1 LTITVTDR
9 ANPLAVCKPDNPV
22 LVDAF
27 DVGPSGP
34 PPVAGQRFEETSP
47 PPAITDGADW
57 TQDQDPTKAWSGGT
71 AAVSTTPGA
80 QTTFTFT
87 GTSVSWI
94 GLRGPQTGIAR
105 VSLDGAF
112 QAQVDTYY
120 RSEIQARVYSATD
133 LAPAQHTLTI
143 EVAGKNPASSGQFI
157 FVDAFD
163 VGSRF
168 EERDRSVVYT
178 GDWFAP
184 NASFNRPWDT
194 DRAWSGN
201 TANSGPGTAALSL
214 GAVAAA
220 EFTFTGTSVKWIS
233 RHGPSDGVADVFLDG
248 VSAGQVNLFSATEQL
263 RVPVFDSGRLAT
275 PGPHTLKIA
284 VAGQEAFVVVDAF
297 DVTLPSPGVQVRRFA
312 ETDPAL
318 FPVYTPTASNP
329 SLGWVQGSGFPF
341 WSGETVMFTD
351 FCVGPEPCVCSAPPC
366 AGPSATFT
374 FTGTSVTWIGD
385 RSQGTGIARV
395 ILDEGTAAEVAV
407 EVDTFADVLGDSQ
420 TAIFSRSWPTPGT
433 HTLTIEATGLK
444 NARAGG
450 TRIVI
455 DAIDVQD

>member
-1 LTITVTDR
+1 LTIAVTDR

-27 DVGPSGP
+27 DVGPSVP
-34 PPVAGQRFEETSP
+34 PPVEGRRFEETSP
-47 PPAITDGADW
+47 APAMSYTAGW
-57 TQDQDPTKAWSGGT
+57 TQGDTTRAWSGLT
-71 AAVSTTPGA
+71 AAVSTTVGA
-80 QTTFTFT
+80 RATFTFT

-105 VSLDGAF
+105 ILLDGAF

-143 EVAGKNPASSGQFI
+143 EVAGKNFASSGQFI

-163 VGSRF
+163 VGPRF

-184 NASFNRPWDT
+184 NAFFNRPWDT
-194 DRAWSGN
+194 SKAWSGN

-214 GAVAAA
+214 RAVAAA

-233 RHGPSDGVADVFLDG
+233 RRGPSDGVADVFLDG

-263 RVPVFDSGRLAT
+263 RVPVFDSGPLAT

-284 VAGQEAFVVVDAF
+284 VTGQEAFVVVDAF
-297 DVTLPSPGVQVRRFA
+297 DVALPSPGVQVRRFA

-318 FPVYTPTASNP
+318 SPNYTPIATPITGNP
-329 SLGWVQGSGFPF
+329 DFNGTTGWSDAGRFPL
-341 WSGETVMFTD
+341 WSGEQAMLS
-351 FCVGPEPCVCSAPPC
+351 EK
-366 AGPSATFT
+366 AGATATFT
-374 FTGTSVTWIGD
+374 FTGTSVSWIGD
-385 RSQGTGIARV
+385 RSRNHGIAEV
-395 ILDEGTAAEVAV
+395 KLDAEPLVV
-407 EVDTFADVLGDSQ
+407 VVDTYADVLGDSQ
-420 TAIFSRSWPTPGT
+420 ATIFSRRGLTPGT
-433 HTLTIEATGLK
+433 HTLTIKVLDRTTVAPGSP
-444 NARAGG
+444 GG
-450 TRIVI
+450 ARIVI
-455 DAIDVQD
+455 DAIDVQDESVPNP